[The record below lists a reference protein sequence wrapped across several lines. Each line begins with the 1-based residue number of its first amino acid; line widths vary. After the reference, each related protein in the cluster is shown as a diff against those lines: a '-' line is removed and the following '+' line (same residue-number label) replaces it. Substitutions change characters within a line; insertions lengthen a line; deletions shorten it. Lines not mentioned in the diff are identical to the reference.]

1 MSRGV
6 DNQCLMSIF
15 LRYVT
20 YQYLRARR
28 SLIWGFFKNTSNYDI
43 TREVFCLYQDCL
55 VSTIIQSWTRQTS
68 YHPDDAYEQYLQ
80 AKEAA
85 AVFAAQS
92 RSWGPSRRPDEE
104 EGKTLYTNELYLMT
118 GSNVNVGEQPPR
130 RRKRHDLTDKF
141 LKDSDFMVG
150 FNRKL
155 VDFVA
160 NFSGVYH
167 KGVLSVIY
175 KFFTSTL
182 LFIFIILIV

>member
-1 MSRGV
+1 MKSHLG
-6 DNQCLMSIF
+6 
-15 LRYVT
+15 T
-20 YQYLRARR
+20 H
-28 SLIWGFFKNTSNYDI
+28 
-43 TREVFCLYQDCL
+43 
-55 VSTIIQSWTRQTS
+55 
-68 YHPDDAYEQYLQ
+68 HPDNAYEQYLQ

-92 RSWGPSRRPDEE
+92 RSLGPSRRPDEE

-130 RRKRHDLTDKF
+130 RRQRHDLTDKF
-141 LKDSDFMVG
+141 PKDSDFMVG

-167 KGVLSVIY
+167 KGVLNVIY
-175 KFFTSTL
+175 KFFTPTL